1 VLPIKESEKPLN
13 FEHFFFKKKI
23 EHKPNQES
31 VQAQWKVVKLD
42 KKKIE
47 KHAGKEMEEKEK
59 HITRLF
65 QI

>member
-1 VLPIKESEKPLN
+1 MKSG
-13 FEHFFFKKKI
+13 
-23 EHKPNQES
+23 
-31 VQAQWKVVKLD
+31 QARQ
-42 KKKIE
+42 KKIE